1 MNGVKVETN
10 MKDIGILK
18 EKNMDLENKD
28 IQREKSMLEIG

>member
-1 MNGVKVETN
+1 